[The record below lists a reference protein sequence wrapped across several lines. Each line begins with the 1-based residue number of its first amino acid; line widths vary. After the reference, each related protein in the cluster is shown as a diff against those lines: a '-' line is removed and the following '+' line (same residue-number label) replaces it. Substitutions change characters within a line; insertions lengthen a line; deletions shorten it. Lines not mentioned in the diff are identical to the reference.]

1 MAETNYLDYLIP
13 GLLSL
18 GGAAIGSA
26 GSNAAA
32 NKYIGGLDQAA
43 SLYKESAGQA
53 RQDIQGM
60 YNTARQGLQPYAQA
74 GNKALNQ
81 YGSYLYGDP
90 SQAQQRLE
98 QTPGYQWSLSQGSEA
113 VNRAMAGQGYN
124 LSGNRAIALQE
135 YGQGLASQTYQN
147 QLDNLY
153 KLSSQGQNAA
163 GNLANLA
170 SSTGANLA
178 NVQTG
183 LGTALSGLASERGQV
198 AGAEAAGQYGAFG
211 GVLGDLAQQ
220 YGQQTMQ
227 EELINMLGGKGAST
241 AAGQAIQ
248 SVLNDSGISSYLA
261 NTFGTSQAT
270 GVGLANSVFGG
281 AAATTGYLG
290 TGVGSGLV
298 GGSALS
304 SGVTG
309 GSLGSTYS
317 GVQGA
322 NLLGSLTPTSS
333 VAAPGAGA
341 GAGASTVAGSGFAGM
356 APLSQ
361 LGIIGAAIALP
372 SIFQSFKGGS
382 LESAK
387 VGKLFNKVQSTMSE
401 DPSGASTKQYIDGV
415 ITDKEWPGELNG
427 DDIGQLYESGSIDY
441 NYPTLHS
448 GKSIINVW
456 ADDMTSL
463 DNSIYST
470 DPSVVKGIVR
480 NTRAFFTSSPKA
492 FQDVYGMSEKDA
504 KIAKDLLYRINPQG
518 GMPGRGV
525 YEEPSVSD
533 MAAFSALLAAYEP
546 QRKAKAFELYAK
558 LDSANYTSDLSKLEK
573 YLGVQ

>member
-1 MAETNYLDYLIP
+1 MAETTSLDYLIP

-270 GVGLANSVFGG
+270 GAGLANSVFGG

-322 NLLGSLTPTSS
+322 NLLGSLTSQGAASGATVGATST
-333 VAAPGAGA
+333 GAGA
-341 GAGASTVAGSGFAGM
+341 GGGAAVAGASIGAGLFGAGVAGLVLASALSPKNREIWPKVVNQAKANPEEAISTYSNFSKSPGAVGGTHKNLGNFTMLVSLANVGAYSMQDIPESVWSNPELEKAFIYAGNWTSDESNYLIGDPTKAM
-356 APLSQ
+356 SAGLAGLEPSDVAMLMYANSNNPKVKSAA
-361 LGIIGAAIALP
+361 LKIIGR
-372 SIFQSFKGGS
+372 
-382 LESAK
+382 
-387 VGKLFNKVQSTMSE
+387 T
-401 DPSGASTKQYIDGV
+401 
-415 ITDKEWPGELNG
+415 
-427 DDIGQLYESGSIDY
+427 
-441 NYPTLHS
+441 
-448 GKSIINVW
+448 
-456 ADDMTSL
+456 
-463 DNSIYST
+463 
-470 DPSVVKGIVR
+470 
-480 NTRAFFTSSPKA
+480 
-492 FQDVYGMSEKDA
+492 
-504 KIAKDLLYRINPQG
+504 
-518 GMPGRGV
+518 
-525 YEEPSVSD
+525 
-533 MAAFSALLAAYEP
+533 
-546 QRKAKAFELYAK
+546 
-558 LDSANYTSDLSKLEK
+558 
-573 YLGVQ
+573 